1 MIYKIGTIYEM
12 KLEDLVEDLDQP
24 RKHFDD
30 TELEALQ
37 ASIEQHGLLQ
47 PILVRESD
55 DGRVIIVSGER
66 RYRACKKIEGRD
78 SIPVWFTDGDPKE
91 LGLIENLIR
100 DDLSPMETSNALQL
114 LKVKYNNDQGAVAK
128 IIGKS
133 QSLVSEILNL
143 QECQISLERKLKEG
157 KSSRYD
163 D

>member
-37 ASIEQHGLLQ
+37 ASIEQRGLLQ

-66 RYRACKKIEGRD
+66 RYRACKKIKGRD
-78 SIPVWFTDGDPKE
+78 SIPV
-91 LGLIENLIR
+91 
-100 DDLSPMETSNALQL
+100 
-114 LKVKYNNDQGAVAK
+114 
-128 IIGKS
+128 
-133 QSLVSEILNL
+133 
-143 QECQISLERKLKEG
+143 
-157 KSSRYD
+157 
-163 D
+163 